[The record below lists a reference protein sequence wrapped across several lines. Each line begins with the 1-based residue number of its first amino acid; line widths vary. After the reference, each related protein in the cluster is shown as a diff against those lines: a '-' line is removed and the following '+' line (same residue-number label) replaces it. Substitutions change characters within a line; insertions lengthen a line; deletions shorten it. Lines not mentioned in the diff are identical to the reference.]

1 MSYGKLLERGFI
13 SIASA
18 ISKGKEYIEV
28 RLRKA
33 EAIYK
38 NKPST
43 RFHLKVA
50 LLLTYF
56 GTIYANLYNAWCK
69 NQMSPCLS

>member
-33 EAIYK
+33 EAI
-38 NKPST
+38 
-43 RFHLKVA
+43 
-50 LLLTYF
+50 
-56 GTIYANLYNAWCK
+56 
-69 NQMSPCLS
+69 